1 MIISN
6 CHRIVGGTGE
16 GITLITFQPINFL
29 AMVNANTGTVTDPL
43 HELHGKSLKGS
54 ILILPYAIGSSVGAY
69 AIYSLREHGNAPNAV
84 VCSKADIIT
93 ASGCALANI
102 PVVDLP
108 SRTPL
113 SSLKQGLKARVEADA
128 RRILVVFPSQSTPN
142 KLNTSELF
150 HAPVG

>member
-16 GITLITFQPINFL
+16 GKILVTIQPLNFL

-43 HELHGKSLKGS
+43 HELYGKSVKGS
-54 ILILPYAIGSSVGAY
+54 VLILPYAIGSSVGAY
-69 AIYSLREHGNAPNAV
+69 AIYSLKEHGNAPSAV

-108 SRTPL
+108 NGTPL

-128 RRILVVFPSQSTPN
+128 RRILVAFS
-142 KLNTSELF
+142 
-150 HAPVG
+150 